1 MLVEDIGADVNVGG
15 GRVGEGGDVVSRV
28 EVGGEQGGRSD
39 NRNHTPICLAVLSE
53 KKSMV
58 ELLLD
63 LGATHVHPA
72 LRLARELKLDDITG
86 LLLKNLCLDR
96 NGETVNLSGLELQ
109 SVKPQWILPCL
120 GVNETLRTNL
130 QRRKSFDRI
139 KDLLSRR
146 KSIGCIEDKNL
157 EILRTKM
164 ETLLRE
170 NEEGFSS
177 GADGESR
184 CGDEPDFDLPE
195 ASSHLLGHR
204 RTLSG
209 NANVDLAELKPISL
223 LPPPQ
228 MRRENGSRSRSVPRE
243 EPQLEGLP
251 LPPLSLPTTP
261 TRTPGPE
268 STSTPIKHRAPPG
281 TGLGFQPTLPP
292 ICGTPVG
299 SLQRFSIRSA
309 SSHSS
314 DIMDSP
320 TSPLVPPS
328 PIAVGAGGLFPGDRR
343 SSRGTLV
350 LSAGVG
356 SPHQPRTPQRRHHEK
371 LNSLMLQKTSA
382 THRELFPVSPSHP
395 FPQPTAPLSIDT
407 DRFEPLNTV
416 ALLIPKKVSNMSPSV
431 LLRRISLWGKKQAKP
446 GVIKVPATP
455 GSSFSRHSSPPARIF
470 TDLTIQ
476 SMSGDSR
483 DSTPVPSDF
492 KRPRSLARVPTDEG
506 IGTGPTPIPTGNTH
520 NSFAA
525 RVTPNGSGFP
535 LSPGSDSTDGG
546 DGSLFS
552 PTSSSATAAFGVL
565 SHRRRRPS
573 SSLSSSSSISA
584 SPWSEDSRAA
594 ENSLVFAAKFASRA
608 SSEVREKVT
617 SARLVKVLDL
627 SSNSLAGLE
636 KMVGEVGEGGREDR
650 ERGEMVCQR
659 LRGLQRLDLKQNRLS
674 RLPRCLMRELMKLSI
689 LNLSCNGFDE
699 LPAQSVLSPALTS
712 LDLSTNKVYTHTD
725 THTHTLL

>member
-1 MLVEDIGADVNVGG
+1 MRLLVEDIGADVNVGG
-15 GRVGEGGDVVSRV
+15 GRGGEGGEVVSRV
-28 EVGGEQGGRSD
+28 EVGGEQGGRSN
-39 NRNHTPICLAVLSE
+39 NRHHTPICLAVLSE

-72 LRLARELKLDDITG
+72 LRLARELELDDITG
-86 LLLKNLCLDR
+86 LLLKNLSLDR

-120 GVNETLRTNL
+120 GVNETLRLNL
-130 QRRKSFDRI
+130 QRRRSFDRI

-157 EILRTKM
+157 ELLRTKM

-170 NEEGFSS
+170 NGEGFSS
-177 GADGESR
+177 GADGESP
-184 CGDEPDFDLPE
+184 CVDEPDFDLPE
-195 ASSHLLGHR
+195 ASSHVLSHR
-204 RTLSG
+204 RTRSG
-209 NANVDLAELKPISL
+209 NASIDLAELKPTSL
-223 LPPPQ
+223 LTPPQ
-228 MRRENGSRSRSVPRE
+228 TRRENGSRSRSVPPE
-243 EPQLEGLP
+243 ELQLEGLP
-251 LPPLSLPTTP
+251 LPRLSLPTTP
-261 TRTPGPE
+261 TKSPGLK

-281 TGLGFQPTLPP
+281 MSLGFQPTLPP

-299 SLQRFSIRSA
+299 SLQRFSIQSA
-309 SSHSS
+309 SSHSSS

-328 PIAVGAGGLFPGDRR
+328 PIAVGAWLFPGDRR

-350 LSAGVG
+350 MSAGSD

-371 LNSLMLQKTSA
+371 LNSLMIQKTSA
-382 THRELFPVSPSHP
+382 TQRELFPVSPSHP
-395 FPQPTAPLSIDT
+395 LPQPTAPLSIDT
-407 DRFEPLNTV
+407 DRFKPLNTM
-416 ALLIPKKVSNMSPSV
+416 ALIPKKVSNMSPSI
-431 LLRRISLWGKKQAKP
+431 LLRRMSLWGKKQAKP
-446 GVIKVPATP
+446 GVIKRPATP
-455 GSSFSRHSSPPARIF
+455 GSSFSRPSSPPARIF

-483 DSTPVPSDF
+483 DSTPVLSDF
-492 KRPRSLARVPTDEG
+492 KRPRSLARVPTNEG
-506 IGTGPTPIPTGNTH
+506 IGTGQTPIPTGNG
-520 NSFAA
+520 FAA

-552 PTSSSATAAFGVL
+552 PTSSSTTATF

-573 SSLSSSSSISA
+573 SSLSSSSSIPA

-608 SSEVREKVT
+608 SSEVREKIT

-627 SSNSLAGLE
+627 SSNSLVGLE
-636 KMVGEVGEGGREDR
+636 KMVGEEGEGGREER

-689 LNLSCNGFDE
+689 LNLSCNGFEE
-699 LPAQSVLSPALTS
+699 LPAESVFSPALTS
-712 LDLSTNKVYTHTD
+712 LDLSTNRVYTHTYAFIVC
-725 THTHTLL
+725 L